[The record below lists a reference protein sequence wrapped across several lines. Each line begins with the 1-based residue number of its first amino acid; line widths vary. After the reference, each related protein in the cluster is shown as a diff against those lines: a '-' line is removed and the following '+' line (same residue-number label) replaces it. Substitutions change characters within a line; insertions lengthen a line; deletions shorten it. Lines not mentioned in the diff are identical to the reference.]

1 MKIRVETQLQEVT
14 NLTDW
19 LHIDNEAPRAVI
31 KDYDTTKY
39 SDAFESLSFNM
50 FKNEIYT
57 AEISVSDTSGDSVE
71 GSGLHNTTTQK
82 YCVYEMGTDET
93 ALKLDKDA
101 VKSIIEKVD
110 SGQEQ
115 SWSKLEFDK
124 NGKDEI
130 TVGKAKDKEA
140 AENNYLILVKTIDNT
155 GNEAVYASNGIVVD
169 VTSPKVECTFDTSK
183 DGGYV
188 SEKDG
193 ILCYQGDAKYELKI
207 EDPEEYFSSISKLEV
222 IVSKDG
228 ETITPTTKEFDA
240 DETYEDS
247 YIIEWPTSES
257 GFSYE
262 ELKNKSSIVVKGV
275 VSANKGTINGVGTNK
290 SKIKI
295 KAYDTAGNVSETI
308 EQQLAFD
315 TKAPEISVSFENKN
329 GDPITQKDEFSYYQD
344 TTVMVI
350 KYTDRNFPVGEEYK
364 DNLYFILKREEDDQE
379 RKVMLEGLEKEG
391 ITYEI
396 EDEEGKNSFE
406 NYTDNRVVTVKLT
419 FDDQD
424 KYEIKPYCVDMFGNE
439 GTTEETYKF
448 AVDTEAPVIEYTYEY
463 LDADNKWKPAKDGM
477 PEIVRLDSIS
487 QLFRNF
493 PGKAS
498 LAELNA
504 ISSSK
509 VAPITDEERVYVELS
524 TGSLLIRVETDASGN
539 IISDKAWNEII
550 LKEANENRSENGTL
564 NGVVIDAM
572 TGEGVPAAKLE
583 FKAKENA
590 ENSTHVTSGKDGSFS
605 IELAADVYEVTISAD
620 GYVDE
625 TFEFEME
632 KDKNY
637 SGEQFTISPELA
649 AGSARIVLEWN
660 AQHQDLDSYLWGN
673 TDKGD
678 DLYVNFRK
686 RTCEGRDGLLA
697 ELDVDDTN
705 GYGPET
711 ITLNDLN
718 GVYTYSVVDYRTT
731 GTLQQYG
738 ATVKVYLPGKS
749 APTVITLDPN
759 AGVEN
764 VWEVFELDHGEL
776 KILNRA
782 PAEENLRPGSK

>member
-1 MKIRVETQLQEVT
+1 MGEKGKKKSRILLIVCGLLLLAGAIIGIVMFRMQAGASAYNESIKTAEKYADSGEYELAV
-14 NLTDW
+14 LTYE
-19 LHIDNEAPRAVI
+19 NAI
-31 KDYDTTKY
+31 KDRPKEEEGYLGLADVYLKRGESSAAKVLLQRGYMHTNSSKIQYMLSGIKDGSLLAEFDDSETKKETMQ
-39 SDAFESLSFNM
+39 SFGVFSFN
-50 FKNEIYT
+50 T
-57 AEISVSDTSGDSVE
+57 AF
-71 GSGLHNTTTQK
+71 LQ
-82 YCVYEMGTDET
+82 
-93 ALKLDKDA
+93 
-101 VKSIIEKVD
+101 
-110 SGQEQ
+110 
-115 SWSKLEFDK
+115 KLE
-124 NGKDEI
+124 
-130 TVGKAKDKEA
+130 
-140 AENNYLILVKTIDNT
+140 NYDYTDYCDQFGSYPQIVKTGKGEVEVVHKDLAGT
-155 GNEAVYASNGIVVD
+155 CCYSN
-169 VTSPKVECTFDTSK
+169 
-183 DGGYV
+183 
-188 SEKDG
+188 
-193 ILCYQGDAKYELKI
+193 
-207 EDPEEYFSSISKLEV
+207 
-222 IVSKDG
+222 
-228 ETITPTTKEFDA
+228 TKEHD
-240 DETYEDS
+240 D
-247 YIIEWPTSES
+247 
-257 GFSYE
+257 
-262 ELKNKSSIVVKGV
+262 IVNVK
-275 VSANKGTINGVGTNK
+275 
-290 SKIKI
+290 
-295 KAYDTAGNVSETI
+295 
-308 EQQLAFD
+308 
-315 TKAPEISVSFENKN
+315 
-329 GDPITQKDEFSYYQD
+329 
-344 TTVMVI
+344 
-350 KYTDRNFPVGEEYK
+350 TD
-364 DNLYFILKREEDDQE
+364 
-379 RKVMLEGLEKEG
+379 
-391 ITYEI
+391 
-396 EDEEGKNSFE
+396 
-406 NYTDNRVVTVKLT
+406 
-419 FDDQD
+419 
-424 KYEIKPYCVDMFGNE
+424 
-439 GTTEETYKF
+439 
-448 AVDTEAPVIEYTYEY
+448 
-463 LDADNKWKPAKDGM
+463 KPAKDGM

-550 LKEANENRSENGTL
+550 LKEANENHSENGTL

-605 IELAADVYEVTISAD
+605 IELAADVYEVTI
-620 GYVDE
+620 
-625 TFEFEME
+625 
-632 KDKNY
+632 
-637 SGEQFTISPELA
+637 
-649 AGSARIVLEWN
+649 SARIVLEWN

>member
-1 MKIRVETQLQEVT
+1 MGEKGKKKSRILLIVCGLLLLAGAIIGIVMFRMQAGASAYNESIKTAEKYADSGEYELAV
-14 NLTDW
+14 LTYE
-19 LHIDNEAPRAVI
+19 NAI
-31 KDYDTTKY
+31 KDRPKEEEGYLGLADVYLKRGESSAAKVLLQRGYMHTNSSKIQYMLSGIKDGSLLAEFDDSETKKETMQ
-39 SDAFESLSFNM
+39 SFGVFSFN
-50 FKNEIYT
+50 T
-57 AEISVSDTSGDSVE
+57 AF
-71 GSGLHNTTTQK
+71 LQ
-82 YCVYEMGTDET
+82 
-93 ALKLDKDA
+93 
-101 VKSIIEKVD
+101 
-110 SGQEQ
+110 
-115 SWSKLEFDK
+115 KLE
-124 NGKDEI
+124 
-130 TVGKAKDKEA
+130 
-140 AENNYLILVKTIDNT
+140 NYDYTDYCDQFGSYPQIVKTGKGEVEVVHKDLAGT
-155 GNEAVYASNGIVVD
+155 CCYSN
-169 VTSPKVECTFDTSK
+169 
-183 DGGYV
+183 
-188 SEKDG
+188 
-193 ILCYQGDAKYELKI
+193 
-207 EDPEEYFSSISKLEV
+207 
-222 IVSKDG
+222 
-228 ETITPTTKEFDA
+228 TKEHD
-240 DETYEDS
+240 D
-247 YIIEWPTSES
+247 
-257 GFSYE
+257 
-262 ELKNKSSIVVKGV
+262 IVNVK
-275 VSANKGTINGVGTNK
+275 
-290 SKIKI
+290 
-295 KAYDTAGNVSETI
+295 
-308 EQQLAFD
+308 
-315 TKAPEISVSFENKN
+315 
-329 GDPITQKDEFSYYQD
+329 
-344 TTVMVI
+344 
-350 KYTDRNFPVGEEYK
+350 TD
-364 DNLYFILKREEDDQE
+364 
-379 RKVMLEGLEKEG
+379 
-391 ITYEI
+391 
-396 EDEEGKNSFE
+396 
-406 NYTDNRVVTVKLT
+406 
-419 FDDQD
+419 
-424 KYEIKPYCVDMFGNE
+424 
-439 GTTEETYKF
+439 
-448 AVDTEAPVIEYTYEY
+448 
-463 LDADNKWKPAKDGM
+463 KPAKDGM

-524 TGSLLIRVETDASGN
+524 TGNLLIRVETDASGN

-605 IELAADVYEVTISAD
+605 IELAADVYEVTI
-620 GYVDE
+620 
-625 TFEFEME
+625 
-632 KDKNY
+632 
-637 SGEQFTISPELA
+637 
-649 AGSARIVLEWN
+649 SARIVLEWN

>member
-1 MKIRVETQLQEVT
+1 MGEKGKKKSRILLIVCGLLLLAGAIIGIVMFRMQAGASAYNESIKTAEKYADSGEYELAV
-14 NLTDW
+14 LTYE
-19 LHIDNEAPRAVI
+19 NAI
-31 KDYDTTKY
+31 KDRPKEEEGYLGLADVYLKRGESSAAKVLLQRGYMHTNSSKIQYMLSGIEDGSLLAEFDDSETKKETMQ
-39 SDAFESLSFNM
+39 SFGVFSFN
-50 FKNEIYT
+50 T
-57 AEISVSDTSGDSVE
+57 AF
-71 GSGLHNTTTQK
+71 LQ
-82 YCVYEMGTDET
+82 
-93 ALKLDKDA
+93 
-101 VKSIIEKVD
+101 
-110 SGQEQ
+110 
-115 SWSKLEFDK
+115 KLE
-124 NGKDEI
+124 
-130 TVGKAKDKEA
+130 
-140 AENNYLILVKTIDNT
+140 NYDYTDYCDQFGSYPQIVKTGKGEVEVVHKDLAGT
-155 GNEAVYASNGIVVD
+155 CCYSN
-169 VTSPKVECTFDTSK
+169 
-183 DGGYV
+183 
-188 SEKDG
+188 
-193 ILCYQGDAKYELKI
+193 
-207 EDPEEYFSSISKLEV
+207 
-222 IVSKDG
+222 
-228 ETITPTTKEFDA
+228 TKEHD
-240 DETYEDS
+240 D
-247 YIIEWPTSES
+247 
-257 GFSYE
+257 
-262 ELKNKSSIVVKGV
+262 IVNVK
-275 VSANKGTINGVGTNK
+275 
-290 SKIKI
+290 
-295 KAYDTAGNVSETI
+295 
-308 EQQLAFD
+308 
-315 TKAPEISVSFENKN
+315 
-329 GDPITQKDEFSYYQD
+329 
-344 TTVMVI
+344 
-350 KYTDRNFPVGEEYK
+350 TD
-364 DNLYFILKREEDDQE
+364 
-379 RKVMLEGLEKEG
+379 
-391 ITYEI
+391 
-396 EDEEGKNSFE
+396 
-406 NYTDNRVVTVKLT
+406 
-419 FDDQD
+419 
-424 KYEIKPYCVDMFGNE
+424 
-439 GTTEETYKF
+439 
-448 AVDTEAPVIEYTYEY
+448 
-463 LDADNKWKPAKDGM
+463 KPAKDGM

-493 PGKAS
+493 SGKAS

-605 IELAADVYEVTISAD
+605 IELAADVYEVTI
-620 GYVDE
+620 
-625 TFEFEME
+625 
-632 KDKNY
+632 
-637 SGEQFTISPELA
+637 
-649 AGSARIVLEWN
+649 SARIVLEWN

>member
-1 MKIRVETQLQEVT
+1 MLQSGDIISGMYQVIREIGTGGMGVIYIGYHLHLQKQ
-14 NLTDW
+14 
-19 LHIDNEAPRAVI
+19 IVI
-31 KDYDTTKY
+31 KKIKETCVDRVNVRGEADILKQLRHTYLPQVYDFLEVGNDVYTVMDYIPGENLQYYIDHNYTFPEETILLWMRELCEVLDYD
-39 SDAFESLSFNM
+39 
-50 FKNEIYT
+50 YT
-57 AEISVSDTSGDSVE
+57 DYCDQF
-71 GSGLHNTTTQK
+71 GSYPQ
-82 YCVYEMGTDET
+82 
-93 ALKLDKDA
+93 
-101 VKSIIEKVD
+101 I
-110 SGQEQ
+110 
-115 SWSKLEFDK
+115 
-124 NGKDEI
+124 
-130 TVGKAKDKEA
+130 
-140 AENNYLILVKTIDNT
+140 VKTGKGEVEVVHKDLAGT
-155 GNEAVYASNGIVVD
+155 CCYSN
-169 VTSPKVECTFDTSK
+169 
-183 DGGYV
+183 
-188 SEKDG
+188 
-193 ILCYQGDAKYELKI
+193 
-207 EDPEEYFSSISKLEV
+207 
-222 IVSKDG
+222 
-228 ETITPTTKEFDA
+228 TKEHD
-240 DETYEDS
+240 D
-247 YIIEWPTSES
+247 
-257 GFSYE
+257 
-262 ELKNKSSIVVKGV
+262 IVNVK
-275 VSANKGTINGVGTNK
+275 
-290 SKIKI
+290 
-295 KAYDTAGNVSETI
+295 
-308 EQQLAFD
+308 
-315 TKAPEISVSFENKN
+315 
-329 GDPITQKDEFSYYQD
+329 
-344 TTVMVI
+344 
-350 KYTDRNFPVGEEYK
+350 TD
-364 DNLYFILKREEDDQE
+364 
-379 RKVMLEGLEKEG
+379 
-391 ITYEI
+391 
-396 EDEEGKNSFE
+396 
-406 NYTDNRVVTVKLT
+406 
-419 FDDQD
+419 
-424 KYEIKPYCVDMFGNE
+424 
-439 GTTEETYKF
+439 
-448 AVDTEAPVIEYTYEY
+448 
-463 LDADNKWKPAKDGM
+463 KPAKDGM

>member
-1 MKIRVETQLQEVT
+1 MGEKGKKKSRILLIVCGLLLLAGAIIGIVMFRMQAGASAYNESIKTAEKYADSGEYELAV
-14 NLTDW
+14 LTYE
-19 LHIDNEAPRAVI
+19 NAI
-31 KDYDTTKY
+31 KDRPKEEEGYLGLADVYLKRGESSAAKVLLQRGYMHTNSSKIHYMLSGIKDGSLLAEFDDSETKKETMQ
-39 SDAFESLSFNM
+39 SFGVFSFN
-50 FKNEIYT
+50 T
-57 AEISVSDTSGDSVE
+57 AF
-71 GSGLHNTTTQK
+71 LQ
-82 YCVYEMGTDET
+82 
-93 ALKLDKDA
+93 
-101 VKSIIEKVD
+101 
-110 SGQEQ
+110 
-115 SWSKLEFDK
+115 KLE
-124 NGKDEI
+124 
-130 TVGKAKDKEA
+130 
-140 AENNYLILVKTIDNT
+140 NYDYTDYCDQFGSYPQIVKTGKGEVEVVHKDLAGT
-155 GNEAVYASNGIVVD
+155 CCYSN
-169 VTSPKVECTFDTSK
+169 
-183 DGGYV
+183 
-188 SEKDG
+188 
-193 ILCYQGDAKYELKI
+193 
-207 EDPEEYFSSISKLEV
+207 
-222 IVSKDG
+222 
-228 ETITPTTKEFDA
+228 TKEHD
-240 DETYEDS
+240 D
-247 YIIEWPTSES
+247 
-257 GFSYE
+257 
-262 ELKNKSSIVVKGV
+262 IVNVK
-275 VSANKGTINGVGTNK
+275 
-290 SKIKI
+290 
-295 KAYDTAGNVSETI
+295 
-308 EQQLAFD
+308 
-315 TKAPEISVSFENKN
+315 
-329 GDPITQKDEFSYYQD
+329 
-344 TTVMVI
+344 
-350 KYTDRNFPVGEEYK
+350 TD
-364 DNLYFILKREEDDQE
+364 
-379 RKVMLEGLEKEG
+379 
-391 ITYEI
+391 
-396 EDEEGKNSFE
+396 
-406 NYTDNRVVTVKLT
+406 
-419 FDDQD
+419 
-424 KYEIKPYCVDMFGNE
+424 
-439 GTTEETYKF
+439 
-448 AVDTEAPVIEYTYEY
+448 
-463 LDADNKWKPAKDGM
+463 KPAKDGM

-493 PGKAS
+493 SGKAS
-498 LAELNA
+498 
-504 ISSSK
+504 
-509 VAPITDEERVYVELS
+509 
-524 TGSLLIRVETDASGN
+524 

-660 AQHQDLDSYLWGN
+660 AQPQDLDSYLWGN

>member
-1 MKIRVETQLQEVT
+1 MQSFGV
-14 NLTDW
+14 
-19 LHIDNEAPRAVI
+19 
-31 KDYDTTKY
+31 
-39 SDAFESLSFNM
+39 FSFN
-50 FKNEIYT
+50 T
-57 AEISVSDTSGDSVE
+57 AF
-71 GSGLHNTTTQK
+71 LQ
-82 YCVYEMGTDET
+82 
-93 ALKLDKDA
+93 
-101 VKSIIEKVD
+101 
-110 SGQEQ
+110 
-115 SWSKLEFDK
+115 KLE
-124 NGKDEI
+124 
-130 TVGKAKDKEA
+130 
-140 AENNYLILVKTIDNT
+140 NYDYTDYCDQFGSYPQIVKTGKGEVEVVHKDLAGT
-155 GNEAVYASNGIVVD
+155 CCYSN
-169 VTSPKVECTFDTSK
+169 
-183 DGGYV
+183 
-188 SEKDG
+188 
-193 ILCYQGDAKYELKI
+193 
-207 EDPEEYFSSISKLEV
+207 
-222 IVSKDG
+222 
-228 ETITPTTKEFDA
+228 TKEHD
-240 DETYEDS
+240 D
-247 YIIEWPTSES
+247 
-257 GFSYE
+257 
-262 ELKNKSSIVVKGV
+262 IVNVK
-275 VSANKGTINGVGTNK
+275 
-290 SKIKI
+290 
-295 KAYDTAGNVSETI
+295 
-308 EQQLAFD
+308 
-315 TKAPEISVSFENKN
+315 
-329 GDPITQKDEFSYYQD
+329 
-344 TTVMVI
+344 
-350 KYTDRNFPVGEEYK
+350 TD
-364 DNLYFILKREEDDQE
+364 
-379 RKVMLEGLEKEG
+379 
-391 ITYEI
+391 
-396 EDEEGKNSFE
+396 
-406 NYTDNRVVTVKLT
+406 
-419 FDDQD
+419 
-424 KYEIKPYCVDMFGNE
+424 
-439 GTTEETYKF
+439 
-448 AVDTEAPVIEYTYEY
+448 
-463 LDADNKWKPAKDGM
+463 KPAKDGM

-605 IELAADVYEVTISAD
+605 IELAADVYEVTISA
-620 GYVDE
+620 
-625 TFEFEME
+625 
-632 KDKNY
+632 
-637 SGEQFTISPELA
+637 
-649 AGSARIVLEWN
+649 RIVLEWN
-660 AQHQDLDSYLWGN
+660 AQHKDLDSYLWGN

>member
-1 MKIRVETQLQEVT
+1 MGEKGKKKSRILLIVCGLLLLAGAIIGIVMFRMQAGASAYNESIKTAEKYADSGEYELAV
-14 NLTDW
+14 LTYE
-19 LHIDNEAPRAVI
+19 NAI
-31 KDYDTTKY
+31 KDRPKEEEGYLGLADVYLKRGESSAAKVLLQRGYMHTNSSKIQYMLSGIKDGSLLAEFDDSETKKETMQ
-39 SDAFESLSFNM
+39 SFGVFSFN
-50 FKNEIYT
+50 T
-57 AEISVSDTSGDSVE
+57 AF
-71 GSGLHNTTTQK
+71 LQ
-82 YCVYEMGTDET
+82 
-93 ALKLDKDA
+93 
-101 VKSIIEKVD
+101 
-110 SGQEQ
+110 
-115 SWSKLEFDK
+115 KLE
-124 NGKDEI
+124 
-130 TVGKAKDKEA
+130 
-140 AENNYLILVKTIDNT
+140 NYDYTDYCDQFGSYPQIVKTGKGEVEVVHKDLAGT
-155 GNEAVYASNGIVVD
+155 CCYSN
-169 VTSPKVECTFDTSK
+169 
-183 DGGYV
+183 
-188 SEKDG
+188 
-193 ILCYQGDAKYELKI
+193 
-207 EDPEEYFSSISKLEV
+207 
-222 IVSKDG
+222 
-228 ETITPTTKEFDA
+228 TKEHD
-240 DETYEDS
+240 D
-247 YIIEWPTSES
+247 
-257 GFSYE
+257 
-262 ELKNKSSIVVKGV
+262 IVNVK
-275 VSANKGTINGVGTNK
+275 
-290 SKIKI
+290 
-295 KAYDTAGNVSETI
+295 
-308 EQQLAFD
+308 
-315 TKAPEISVSFENKN
+315 
-329 GDPITQKDEFSYYQD
+329 
-344 TTVMVI
+344 
-350 KYTDRNFPVGEEYK
+350 TD
-364 DNLYFILKREEDDQE
+364 
-379 RKVMLEGLEKEG
+379 
-391 ITYEI
+391 
-396 EDEEGKNSFE
+396 
-406 NYTDNRVVTVKLT
+406 
-419 FDDQD
+419 
-424 KYEIKPYCVDMFGNE
+424 
-439 GTTEETYKF
+439 
-448 AVDTEAPVIEYTYEY
+448 
-463 LDADNKWKPAKDGM
+463 KPAKDGM

-605 IELAADVYEVTISAD
+605 IELAADVYEVTISA
-620 GYVDE
+620 
-625 TFEFEME
+625 
-632 KDKNY
+632 
-637 SGEQFTISPELA
+637 
-649 AGSARIVLEWN
+649 RIVLEWN
-660 AQHQDLDSYLWGN
+660 AQPQDLDSYLWGN

>member
-1 MKIRVETQLQEVT
+1 MGEKGKKKSRILLIVCGLLLLAGAIIGIVMFRMQAGASAYNESIKTAEKYADSGEYELAV
-14 NLTDW
+14 LTYE
-19 LHIDNEAPRAVI
+19 NAI
-31 KDYDTTKY
+31 KDRPKEEEGYLGLADVYLKRGESSAAKVLLQRGYMHTNSSKIQYMLSGIKDGSLLAEFDDSETKKETMQ
-39 SDAFESLSFNM
+39 SFGVFSFN
-50 FKNEIYT
+50 T
-57 AEISVSDTSGDSVE
+57 AF
-71 GSGLHNTTTQK
+71 LQ
-82 YCVYEMGTDET
+82 
-93 ALKLDKDA
+93 
-101 VKSIIEKVD
+101 
-110 SGQEQ
+110 
-115 SWSKLEFDK
+115 KLE
-124 NGKDEI
+124 
-130 TVGKAKDKEA
+130 
-140 AENNYLILVKTIDNT
+140 NYDYTDYCDQFGSYPQIVKTGKGEVEVVHKDLAGT
-155 GNEAVYASNGIVVD
+155 CCYSN
-169 VTSPKVECTFDTSK
+169 
-183 DGGYV
+183 
-188 SEKDG
+188 
-193 ILCYQGDAKYELKI
+193 
-207 EDPEEYFSSISKLEV
+207 
-222 IVSKDG
+222 
-228 ETITPTTKEFDA
+228 TKEHD
-240 DETYEDS
+240 D
-247 YIIEWPTSES
+247 
-257 GFSYE
+257 
-262 ELKNKSSIVVKGV
+262 IVNVK
-275 VSANKGTINGVGTNK
+275 
-290 SKIKI
+290 
-295 KAYDTAGNVSETI
+295 
-308 EQQLAFD
+308 
-315 TKAPEISVSFENKN
+315 
-329 GDPITQKDEFSYYQD
+329 
-344 TTVMVI
+344 
-350 KYTDRNFPVGEEYK
+350 TD
-364 DNLYFILKREEDDQE
+364 
-379 RKVMLEGLEKEG
+379 
-391 ITYEI
+391 
-396 EDEEGKNSFE
+396 
-406 NYTDNRVVTVKLT
+406 
-419 FDDQD
+419 
-424 KYEIKPYCVDMFGNE
+424 
-439 GTTEETYKF
+439 
-448 AVDTEAPVIEYTYEY
+448 
-463 LDADNKWKPAKDGM
+463 KPAKDGM

-509 VAPITDEERVYVELS
+509 VAPPITDEERVYVELS

-605 IELAADVYEVTISAD
+605 IELAADVYEVTI
-620 GYVDE
+620 
-625 TFEFEME
+625 
-632 KDKNY
+632 
-637 SGEQFTISPELA
+637 
-649 AGSARIVLEWN
+649 SARIVLEWN